1 MNKSIQL
8 IINRFNK
15 KSTVINANLYMSIYS
30 IKCIISNNFNIPI
43 KDIYLEYRSKKLN
56 NDRTLKYYNI
66 DDKSIIFMKV
76 GSVKGGIEYTTII
89 YYAYILLAFIA
100 IVVFTLFMM
109 SGFNV
114 VFSQV
119 YKIVVTKS
127 LSSIYN
133 IFTANNNEAPPGQ
146 LYASDLNS
154 STLGKLS
161 DEIEGGL
168 SSIFSTFLHFF
179 GIILEYGSLY
189 FFNYIGTALCFFPI
203 LYLINNNLCSSTYI
217 ADKIGFYVTMCFL
230 LIYGIYRGPR
240 IFITGA
246 NSIIKRNPIL
256 AFFSPLLS
264 ATKRLSSHITFD
276 PIYAIPIVGQII
288 AAYHTA
294 ISIFI
299 NFINYGASYVRGIGV
314 TCDGFINDNNFNM
327 SESIDKI
334 LPLFCYILVLD
345 MTMKKLNNR
354 NVNITNIHNIKN
366 IKDSDITQQ
375 NIKDLDITQQKIFKI
390 KLEDQQQL
398 LDNANNYIDN
408 LTYYSTSSVAPI
420 IRDWHAERFIPFFKY
435 SLLALIGSPL
445 NNRINEIE
453 MEIEH
458 MDKNNNTDLDVKKHE
473 MYNNLRKN
481 ADNIIGKVYNLNS
494 GSTIPIMNKDG
505 KIVHK
510 DLTDVEVGNK
520 VTKREFLLN
529 IANLW
534 ITMKERYNTASYFQ
548 RINDPELFD
557 VMLSNVGYHTL
568 CGALDAIQS
577 IADVIIES
585 GNPFDLVDMIC
596 SANLSGIVSGLAIV
610 VFLIVI
616 VVYHFFGWKL
626 FGKNI

>member
-8 IINRFNK
+8 IINRINK
-15 KSTVINANLYMSIYS
+15 KSTVINTNLYMSIYS

-56 NDRTLKYYNI
+56 NDRSLKHYNI
-66 DDKSIIFMKV
+66 YDKSIIMMKV

-89 YYAYILLAFIA
+89 YYIYILLAIIA
-100 IVVFTLFMM
+100 IIVFTLFMV

-119 YKIVVTKS
+119 YKIVVTKC

-133 IFTANNNEAPPGQ
+133 ILTANYNEAPPGQ

-161 DEIEGGL
+161 DEIGGGL
-168 SSIFSTFLHFF
+168 SSIFSTFLHYF

-230 LIYGIYRGPR
+230 FIYGIYRGPR
-240 IFITGA
+240 IFISGA

-294 ISIFI
+294 VSIFI

-314 TCDGFINDNNFNM
+314 TCDGIINNNNFNM

-354 NVNITNIHNIKN
+354 NVDITKIHNDKNIT
-366 IKDSDITQQ
+366 
-375 NIKDLDITQQKIFKI
+375 DLDPTQQKIFKL

-420 IRDWHAERFIPFFKY
+420 IRDWHAERYIPLFKY

-453 MEIEH
+453 MEIKH
-458 MDKNNNTDLDVKKHE
+458 MVNNNNTDLDVQKHN
-473 MYNNLRKN
+473 MYNDLRKN
-481 ADNIIGKVYNLNS
+481 ADDIIGKVYNLNS
-494 GSTIPIMNKDG
+494 GSSIPVMNKDG
-505 KIVHK
+505 TIIHK
-510 DLTDVEVGNK
+510 DLTDIEVGNK

-548 RINDPELFD
+548 RVNDPELFD

-577 IADVIIES
+577 IADIIIES

-596 SANLSGIVSGLAIV
+596 SANLSGIVSSIAIV

-616 VVYHFFGWKL
+616 LVYHFFGWKL